1 MKRIVLLLSCLLM
14 AICAIAQ
21 SISRNVL
28 LKSTD
33 LGNQKLYA
41 MVYKQDTTLVIIMKT
56 TSRIQPTFPVE
67 LGNKANAIR
76 LLNFL
81 LDAELHGDDILDLE
95 NETHNL
101 VKKNALGGFLVFSEG
116 QAYSQ
121 GLRKKQIKSF
131 IEAIEDFYGCKQPKK
146 AAYMRNIDK

>member
-1 MKRIVLLLSCLLM
+1 MKRKVLFLFCLLM
-14 AICAIAQ
+14 AICASAQ

-41 MVYKQDTTLVIIMKT
+41 MVSKEDTTFVIMLKT
-56 TSRIQPTFPVE
+56 TSRIQPAFPVA
-67 LGNKANAIR
+67 LGNKVNAIR

-121 GLRKKQIKSF
+121 QLRKPNIKGF
-131 IEAIEDFYGCKQPKK
+131 IKEIEKY
-146 AAYMRNIDK
+146 